1 MLEMLTTNFGD
12 PFLQLSVR
20 CVPQEMC
27 SAEEAVPKHKD
38 LRPCHERIK

>member
-1 MLEMLTTNFGD
+1 MLKILTTNFGD
-12 PFLQLSVR
+12 SFLRLSVR
-20 CVPQEMC
+20 YVPREMC